1 MVVERIVKKDDTTV
15 IVYLDNSEKL
25 FLSYEVVLKNGLKKD
40 SEISEDRF
48 DFLVGQNKKYHI
60 RQKALSYL
68 ARRIHS
74 KRELETKLRQKH
86 YEKDLIIS
94 VLDDLEEN
102 NIINDET
109 FALHFVDEKINRKKW
124 GIIKVRNELMK
135 KGIVSEVVDG
145 IIKIYAGSENQF
157 DNALQL
163 ARKKL
168 KLVSTRESDSRKVK
182 QKVLSFLISRGFG
195 YDLSVEVV
203 NELVRDDKDYE

>member
-135 KGIVSEVVDG
+135 KGIVSEVVDD

-168 KLVSTRESDSRKVK
+168 KLVSNRENDSRKVK

>member
-168 KLVSTRESDSRKVK
+168 KLVSNRENDSRKVK

>member
-109 FALHFVDEKINRKKW
+109 FALHFADEKINRKKW

-135 KGIVSEVVDG
+135 KGIVSEVVDD